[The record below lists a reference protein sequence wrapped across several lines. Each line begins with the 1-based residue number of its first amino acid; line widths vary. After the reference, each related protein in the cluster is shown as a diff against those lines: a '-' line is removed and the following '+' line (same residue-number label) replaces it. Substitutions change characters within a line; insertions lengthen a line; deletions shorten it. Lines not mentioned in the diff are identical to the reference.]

1 MFFST
6 IQFTEMFSFLWIP
19 TEVPDFST
27 TNLVFRYF
35 TMPLGL
41 WLYTFPLHEIL
52 SSFKLRILL
61 QSLNQLITLT
71 PEPRGV
77 ASFSPLSLQGQSS
90 EALWYPRRST
100 YKRHFMRFRTV
111 YTSSGGGMI
120 VNGHTTE
127 NAYAAYLLSI
137 LLPLLECP
145 SRVPDSVFYIFVLF
159 HILSVSS
166 GQPVPNK

>member
-77 ASFSPLSLQGQSS
+77 VSFSPLSLQGQSS
-90 EALWYPRRST
+90 EALWYPRRSI
-100 YKRHFMRFRTV
+100 YNRHFMRFRWIIWGRDDCEWPH
-111 YTSSGGGMI
+111 YWECIRCISPF
-120 VNGHTTE
+120 
-127 NAYAAYLLSI
+127 YFAA
-137 LLPLLECP
+137 LPSALT
-145 SRVPDSVFYIFVLF
+145 RVPIQ
-159 HILSVSS
+159 SS
-166 GQPVPNK
+166 RFCFL